1 MHYPRFCGIDLTVTR
16 VVGSG
21 WESRG
26 TDGGVSRSVSV
37 AYGGAMRR
45 HPVTKPLAVV
55 AALLLLIGIVPAA
68 AAGDHSPRTN
78 RAVSVSILVTP
89 AAEQPVTVGTVVE
102 ATFSEPLAA
111 ASARFG
117 QVGRPARSLPV
128 TPASDALSVA
138 ATITAAVLPGEAYR
152 LTVRGTT
159 AAGRPVMRVVTY
171 YGAVSTR
178 PARVGGIATHV
189 LGGDTPVV
197 GDRGRLVRFTLEVQQ
212 SLRGRMQDFAQ
223 GALRAIN
230 DTERGWSAT
239 GKYRL
244 QRVTD
249 PSTAKVRV
257 LLARPP
263 VVDRLCWQ
271 AGLNTAGR
279 FSCWNGRFS
288 AINLNR
294 WISGGTGFASLGHYR
309 TYVTNHEFGHGLGLG
324 HRFCPRRGASSPV
337 MQQQTSGQDGCRAN
351 GWPVRP

>member
-1 MHYPRFCGIDLTVTR
+1 MADPPR
-16 VVGSG
+16 
-21 WESRG
+21 
-26 TDGGVSRSVSV
+26 SV
-37 AYGGAMRR
+37 AYGGAMRSR
-45 HPVTKPLAVV
+45 LVTRSLAV
-55 AALLLLIGIVPAA
+55 ATALILTGSVTP
-68 AAGDHSPRTN
+68 
-78 RAVSVSILVTP
+78 AVSAGEGTRAASVAVTVTP
-89 AAEQPVTVGTVVE
+89 AAEQPVAVGTVVTG
-102 ATFSEPLAA
+102 TFTEPVTAP
-111 ASARFG
+111 SARFG

-128 TPASDALSVA
+128 TPAADGLSADV
-138 ATITAAVLPGEAYR
+138 TITAPVLPGEAYR
-152 LTVRGTT
+152 LTLRGTT
-159 AAGRPVMRVVTY
+159 ASGAPVMRVVTY
-171 YGAVSTR
+171 YGAAPTR
-178 PARVGGIATHV
+178 RARVGGVATHV
-189 LGGDTPVV
+189 LGGEAPVV
-197 GDRGRLVRFTLEVQQ
+197 GDRGRLIRFTLEVQQ
-212 SLRGRMQDFAQ
+212 PLRGRMQDFAQ

-324 HRFCPRRGASSPV
+324 HRFCPRRGALSPV

-351 GWPVRP
+351 GWPVPR